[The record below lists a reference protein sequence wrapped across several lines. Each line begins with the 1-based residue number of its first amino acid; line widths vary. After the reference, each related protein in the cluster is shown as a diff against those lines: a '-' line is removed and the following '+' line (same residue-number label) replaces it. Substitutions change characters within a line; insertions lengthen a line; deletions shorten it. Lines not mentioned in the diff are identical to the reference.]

1 VLETLSDRA
10 LRQNEDLSIHEFTE
24 INGRPF
30 LRYAKGQLM
39 QRTCIECHNSDTAS
53 PKRDWREGDL
63 AGALLINRPLDRE
76 IARTRSGLQG
86 AFLLMGATALVL
98 SALGLGFLRK
108 GGR

>member
-1 VLETLSDRA
+1 RARAKASDLTL
-10 LRQNEDLSIHEFTE
+10 HEFTE
-24 INGRPF
+24 IDGRPV

-39 QRTCIECHNSDTAS
+39 QRTCVECHNGDKVS

-86 AFLLMGATALVL
+86 AFLLMGATALAL
-98 SALGLGFLRK
+98 AGLGLGFLVR
-108 GGR
+108 GRFKSR